1 MRPESPSAMK
11 RTIRQLTLP
20 AALVVL
26 AILVPAQVAGASVL
40 AVEQDCADSDT
51 FEQDHS
57 REDLQNALTQIQADL
72 AEYGTCKQMI
82 NAELAA
88 LAKANASKD
97 PDDGGPSAAADLDG
111 DGVVTPEEKAVAAK
125 KAQQKRKQRNQE
137 IAAVSDDLVQDDSA
151 TAVGD
156 DSGGPS
162 LPLILAI
169 VALVCAGIGGGVWY
183 AAKRNPAFADAL
195 RRVSPPFGNS

>member
-1 MRPESPSAMK
+1 MK
-11 RTIRQLTLP
+11 RTIRQLLLP
-20 AALVVL
+20 TTLVVL
-26 AILVPAQVAGASVL
+26 AILVPAQAATASVL

-51 FEQDHS
+51 FERKHS
-57 REDLQNALTQIQADL
+57 RADLQNALTQIQADL

-82 NAELAA
+82 NAALAA
-88 LAKANASKD
+88 LAKADASNESG
-97 PDDGGPSAAADLDG
+97 GGPTASAADLDG

-125 KAQQKRKQRNQE
+125 KAKQKQKQRNQE
-137 IAAVSDDLVQDDSA
+137 IASVSDELVQDDAA

-156 DSGGPS
+156 GASDGTS

-169 VALVCAGIGGGVWY
+169 VALICAGIGGGLWY
-183 AAKRNPAFADAL
+183 AAKRNPAVANAL